1 MASFNVKREKVTTD
15 IAWTLAT
22 GRSAAMSCG
31 AGELLRQKLFIE
43 GDKVL
48 SEGDLTGS
56 PGQAQQKA
64 ISAYGD
70 LEKQIQGLPGED
82 VNGTLFAAGGYLVS
96 KYLLASCLLTAEAA
110 GGTCWAAAISFV
122 TKTFGFFQKVYQ
134 DDKNKLKKQELLSAL
149 RSIKPAL
156 DAAKPGPVDL
166 AGARFRWVQ
175 TQTNLCR
182 AVQRDCL

>member
-1 MASFNVKREKVTTD
+1 MASFNVEPEKVTTD

-48 SEGDLTGS
+48 REGDLTGS
-56 PGQAQQKA
+56 PAEPQQKA
-64 ISAYGD
+64 LAAYND
-70 LEKQIQGLPGED
+70 LEKQVQNLPGED
-82 VNGTLFAAGGYLVS
+82 VNGTLFAAGGYLLS
-96 KYLLASCLLTAEAA
+96 KYLIASCLLTAEGA

-134 DDKNKLKKQELLSAL
+134 DDKNKLKKQEILSTL
-149 RSIKPAL
+149 RDIKPAL
-156 DAAKPGPVDL
+156 NAAKPGPADQ
-166 AGARFRWVQ
+166 AGARTRWVQ

-182 AVQRDCL
+182 AIQKECL